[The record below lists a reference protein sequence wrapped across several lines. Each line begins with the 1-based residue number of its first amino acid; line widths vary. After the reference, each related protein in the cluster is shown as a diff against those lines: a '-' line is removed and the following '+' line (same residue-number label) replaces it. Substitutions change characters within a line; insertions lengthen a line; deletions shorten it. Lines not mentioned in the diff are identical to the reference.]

1 MGQGDFM
8 IVKRTLVTVILLGS
22 ILALITGCSI
32 ISPPTATF
40 EITEWTQQYVFGIY
54 ATYVYVYFTVTNT
67 GPVHIDRYY
76 VWIDVTCVDGNTYE
90 ERASGSNIPLGSYR
104 TAYKRIHVSGNEAV
118 SVSIRKY
125 ELKSY

>member
-1 MGQGDFM
+1 MNARKAACS
-8 IVKRTLVTVILLGS
+8 VVVV
-22 ILALITGCSI
+22 LALTIALTGCY
-32 ISPPTATF
+32 SPLPTATF
-40 EITEWTQQYVFGIY
+40 EITEWTQQHFMSYY